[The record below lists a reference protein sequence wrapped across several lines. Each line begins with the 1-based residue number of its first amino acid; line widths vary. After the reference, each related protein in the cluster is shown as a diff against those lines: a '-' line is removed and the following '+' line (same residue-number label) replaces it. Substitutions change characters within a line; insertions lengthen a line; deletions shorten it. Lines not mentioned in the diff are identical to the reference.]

1 MFNSMFRDSRGGRHR
16 KHDHSEDGRSECFN
30 EAESREEALEMMF
43 AQWRRAMR
51 EERIRHDGHR
61 EGHRHHHR
69 GERGADCHEGRQED
83 YHPRYADRRG
93 DRRDGH
99 RGHGRGRGG
108 DDAGHRDRPSFLRGR
123 KFGADELQL
132 LLLSLLKD
140 QASYGYELIKIL
152 KEKSGGFYTPSPG
165 VIYPALTYLED
176 VGYVSVLQEGN
187 RKRYAISE
195 QGQAYL
201 AENQQMTDALLAKL
215 ALFARQSESFN
226 QAMFEQRQPF
236 SPALTEAIHA
246 LRSELHHYHGSS
258 EEVQAQVADIIQ
270 QTLAHL
276 RSVK

>member
-1 MFNSMFRDSRGGRHR
+1 MFNSMYRDRGGDRQR
-16 KHDHSEDGRSECFN
+16 KRGNSEDRRSECFN
-30 EAESREEALEMMF
+30 EAESREEAQEMM
-43 AQWRRAMR
+43 RGAMHDQR
-51 EERIRHDGHR
+51 MGRYDEHHDGRHHSHRGNSGAGRHHEQR
-61 EGHRHHHR
+61 EGHHHSR
-69 GERGADCHEGRQED
+69 N
-83 YHPRYADRRG
+83 ADRRG
-93 DRRDGH
+93 DRHEGH

-195 QGQAYL
+195 QGEVHL

-215 ALFARQSESFN
+215 ALFARQSESVN

-258 EEVQAQVADIIQ
+258 EETQAQVAGIIQ
-270 QTLAHL
+270 QTLAQL